1 MKPENYTLRKRLT
14 QICFQ
19 LLLLFGS
26 LFILAPLA
34 IMVLGSFK
42 DVKEAGRAE
51 PEPAQRLAF

>member
-1 MKPENYTLRKRLT
+1 MKPMNYTLRKRLT

-42 DVKEAGRAE
+42 DVNEAGRAE